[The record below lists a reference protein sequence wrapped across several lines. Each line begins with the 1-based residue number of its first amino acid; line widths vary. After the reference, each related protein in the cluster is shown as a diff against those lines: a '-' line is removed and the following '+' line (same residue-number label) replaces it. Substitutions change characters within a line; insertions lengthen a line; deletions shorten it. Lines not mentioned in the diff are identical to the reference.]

1 MWHSHEG
8 AGWWM
13 VYGAIVMVVFWG
25 LIIGLVVWGIK
36 TLTERRGSGQET
48 TGKRNPLDIA
58 KERYARGDISKEEF
72 DRIKKDLS

>member
-8 AGWWM
+8 TGWWM
-13 VYGAIVMVVFWG
+13 VYGAFAMVVFWG
-25 LIIGLVVWGIK
+25 LIIGLVVWIISRITRREDSGRE
-36 TLTERRGSGQET
+36 TPER
-48 TGKRNPLDIA
+48 RNPLDIV

>member
-13 VYGAIVMVVFWG
+13 LYGAIVMVVFWG

-36 TLTERRGSGQET
+36 TLTEHRGSGRET
-48 TGKRNPLDIA
+48 PERRNPLDIA
-58 KERYARGDISKEEF
+58 KERYAKGDISKEEF
-72 DRIKKDLS
+72 EQIKKDLS